1 MDLGGVLAL
10 HDAQLRGRVPEWPPP
25 GAVVERDGPFV
36 RTHYGT
42 HGTVEHRPL
51 PQPPGAEP
59 VRRQRG
65 AFAVRGEPA
74 HWKVYG
80 HDPAGLG
87 EELVAAGFTAGP
99 RRSLLAAALDLFGPP
114 RRAEPGDGVHTLT
127 GGGEGDPWWEAA
139 RTLAAAS
146 GPHASTLSDFEADG
160 GCLWRKRD
168 AAVLLER
175 GEVVAAGW
183 AEVARGTDFLLIGG
197 MTGPRTE
204 LLGAW
209 RAMVEPPEHYHRH
222 LHRPVPY
229 CVAEAEGELRTGLLA
244 AGFAELSTVRTYSW
258 DPPGHPATD
267 RPVGLI
273 GRRAEDLLW
282 DRLEREFGFEPGSRN
297 FPGFAASSPCAT
309 WRLTSTLTDELDL
322 VVRPALRALT
332 GPGERL
338 AWLDWQHTGYTF
350 DPHRVGSPGAPD
362 WPGEVYPNG
371 DYFLY
376 LHPDLA
382 FGTFGHPWEETL
394 TVFGAPLLAA
404 VDGELTALLGA
415 PVRRRD

>member
-51 PQPPGAEP
+51 PRPPGAGP
-59 VRRQRG
+59 VRRQRA
-65 AFAVRGEPA
+65 AFALRGEPA

-87 EELVAAGFTAGP
+87 DELAAAGFTAGP

-114 RRAEPGDGVHTLT
+114 RRAEPGAGVHTLT
-127 GGGEGDPWWEAA
+127 GGGDGDPWWEAA

-146 GPHASTLSDFEADG
+146 GPHASALADFEADG
-160 GCLWRKRD
+160 GCLWGKRD

-229 CVAEAEGELRTGLLA
+229 CVAEAAGELRTGLLA

-282 DRLEREFGFEPGSRN
+282 DRLEHEFGFGPGTRN
-297 FPGFAASSPCAT
+297 FPGFAAPAPCAT

-350 DPHRVGSPGAPD
+350 DPRRVGSPGAPD

-394 TVFGAPLLAA
+394 TVFGAPLLTA
-404 VDGELTALLGA
+404 VEGELTALLGA